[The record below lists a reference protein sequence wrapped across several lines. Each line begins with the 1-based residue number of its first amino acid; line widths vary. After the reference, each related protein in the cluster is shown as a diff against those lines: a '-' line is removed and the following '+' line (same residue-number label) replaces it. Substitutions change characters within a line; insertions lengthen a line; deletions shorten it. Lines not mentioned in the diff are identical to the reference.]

1 MASIRLSEQDFRDR
15 FTVRDFTDACRR
27 AFELF
32 GAGDI
37 INPPRQES
45 VEIRDGRSHFRLD
58 MPAAWPGRYEARKV
72 VEEVSDVDSG
82 RLGVREAWIEL
93 EDLRTGTRVRLDA
106 GHITDMRTGAAG
118 ALGIEYLTGS
128 DVRRIGIL
136 GTGRIARCLA
146 LCCDDLFD
154 LEELRCTS
162 RSAANRD
169 AFDVAVAP
177 RLQVPRL
184 TMTPT
189 IDECVDGVNAVLMAI
204 PTPEPIVGRAQ
215 LAHVGAVAV
224 IAGDSRTRQLHPD
237 ILEARPVVVDIL
249 EQAERSGE
257 FRYAREQNARD
268 RIKLARADDGAVL
281 TMGDAA
287 NGRVPQAGGTAY
299 LTGMAAQDLCVAAMI
314 YEEIRP

>member
-1 MASIRLSEQDFRDR
+1 MNVL
-15 FTVRDFTDACRR
+15 
-27 AFELF
+27 
-32 GAGDI
+32 
-37 INPPRQES
+37 
-45 VEIRDGRSHFRLD
+45 
-58 MPAAWPGRYEARKV
+58 
-72 VEEVSDVDSG
+72 
-82 RLGVREAWIEL
+82 
-93 EDLRTGTRVRLDA
+93 
-106 GHITDMRTGAAG
+106 
-118 ALGIEYLTGS
+118 LGITGGIAAYKAADLASALVKDGHSVRVVLTENATRFVGPATFDGLTGEPTMT
-128 DVRRIGIL
+128 DTFG
-136 GTGRIARCLA
+136 
-146 LCCDDLFD
+146 
-154 LEELRCTS
+154 
-162 RSAANRD
+162 D
-169 AFDVAVAP
+169 AMAHIEWAKWADVACVAP
-177 RLQVPRL
+177 L
-184 TMTPT
+184 TANTMAKLACGLASDALTT
-189 IDECVDGVNAVLMAI
+189 VLMAI